1 MNNYCATIVIIGKAS
16 STTIKKNVLTS
27 FGNKLAT
34 AAATT
39 HATSSKENTI
49 TFKKNVVIKFKK
61 IDEAL
66 NPKLKFTENS

>member
-16 STTIKKNVLTS
+16 STTIKKNVLT
-27 FGNKLAT
+27 FRNKLAT

-49 TFKKNVVIKFKK
+49 TFKKNVVMKFKK